1 MPHHV
6 EQLGDTGRIATF
18 GTINGLLRQPVTQ
31 HIFGIG
37 RMHDAAAF
45 VFGLPGLQH
54 TVRMTL
60 QPFLQRRQYLHTCL
74 G

>member
-6 EQLGDTGRIATF
+6 EQLGDAGRIATF
-18 GTINGLLRQPVTQ
+18 GTINGLLRQPVAQ

-45 VFGLPGLQH
+45 VLCLPGLQH
-54 TVRMTL
+54 PARMTL
-60 QPFLQRRQYLHTCL
+60 QPFLQRRQHLRTCF